1 MPKPKVLV
9 VDDEDTLTFLLE
21 SELEAEGFQ
30 VQCAGDGDEAIE
42 LIRSKSEQGDKFD
55 VILLDIK
62 MPKVGGF
69 EVLKFV
75 KSETPET
82 KVIMVTVY
90 HDLENA
96 IQSMRLGAS
105 DFVSK
110 PYDLNEI
117 LTSINRVLGK

>member
-1 MPKPKVLV
+1 MSKTKVLI
-9 VDDEDTLTFLLE
+9 VDDEDDLTFLLE

-42 LIRSKSEQGDKFD
+42 LIRSKSELGDKFD

-75 KSETPET
+75 KSEAPET

>member
-1 MPKPKVLV
+1 MSKPQVLI
-9 VDDEDTLTFLLE
+9 VDDEDTLTFLLQ

-42 LIRSKSEQGDKFD
+42 LIRSMSEQGDRFD

-62 MPKVGGF
+62 MPRVGGF

-75 KSETPET
+75 KSEAPET

-90 HDLENA
+90 HDLDNA

>member
-1 MPKPKVLV
+1 MSKPKVLV

-30 VQCAGDGDEAIE
+30 VQCAGDGDVAIE

>member
-30 VQCAGDGDEAIE
+30 VQCAGDGDVAIE

>member
-1 MPKPKVLV
+1 MAKTQVLI
-9 VDDEDTLTFLLE
+9 VDDEDALRFLLS
-21 SELEAEGFQ
+21 SELEAEEFQ
-30 VQCAGDGDEAIE
+30 VQSAGDGDDAIE
-42 LIRSKSEQGDKFD
+42 MIRSKSEHGERFD

-75 KSETPET
+75 KMKSPET

-110 PYDLNEI
+110 PYDLDEI
-117 LTSINRVLGK
+117 VACINRVLGK

>member
-1 MPKPKVLV
+1 MSKPKVLI
-9 VDDEDTLTFLLE
+9 VDDEDALTFLLE

-42 LIRSKSEQGDKFD
+42 LIRSKSEQGEKFD

-75 KSETPET
+75 KSEAPET